1 MPERETTILDYVYT
15 IVKWWKFIFFF
26 TFFVGVITAGI
37 TLILPKWYR
46 ATATILVSQEQSG
59 LSILTKL
66 STIPSMPFG
75 GGVLDINTQS
85 NQYLAI
91 LDSRV
96 AQEFVAEQYGLQK
109 QYKTPNL
116 EETIRML
123 RSHVNSGL
131 TDQGC
136 IYINVEDTSPEQ
148 ASDMA
153 NSYVDYLDSLN
164 IRNQTEQARNNR
176 EFIQDRLYSTKE
188 QLQAAE
194 DTLEAFQNQS
204 GIISLPEQLEAVIT
218 IYAGLISQLDLKEIE
233 YETMS
238 KNFAVDHPN
247 LKQIKSQIESIQNQ
261 IMSYEESTGFFKG
274 PGNKANYFPPFAES
288 PRLEKEY
295 IRLKRDV
302 EIQNALFTLL
312 TEQVE
317 QAKIQEARDTPTLLV
332 LDKAVPPVRRAKP
345 KRTIK
350 VLIMSGLACIFAV
363 VLAFTFEY
371 INRIQKTSPAEQ
383 EKLQAIRR
391 LLSRKS
397 KGNG

>member
-1 MPERETTILDYVYT
+1 MTERETTILDYIYT
-15 IVKWWKFIFFF
+15 IVKWWKFIFLF
-26 TFFVGVITAGI
+26 TFFVAVITAGV

-66 STIPSMPFG
+66 STIPSLPFG
-75 GGVLDINTQS
+75 GALDINTQS

-91 LDSRV
+91 LDSRE
-96 AQEFVAEQYGLQK
+96 AQKFVAEQYGLKK

-153 NSYVDYLDSLN
+153 NAYVYYLDSLN

-176 EFIQDRLYSTKE
+176 EFIQGQLVSTKE

-204 GIISLPEQLEAVIT
+204 GIISLPEQLKAVIT

-238 KNFAVDHPN
+238 KN
-247 LKQIKSQIESIQNQ
+247 
-261 IMSYEESTGFFKG
+261 
-274 PGNKANYFPPFAES
+274 
-288 PRLEKEY
+288 
-295 IRLKRDV
+295 
-302 EIQNALFTLL
+302 
-312 TEQVE
+312 
-317 QAKIQEARDTPTLLV
+317 
-332 LDKAVPPVRRAKP
+332 
-345 KRTIK
+345 
-350 VLIMSGLACIFAV
+350 
-363 VLAFTFEY
+363 
-371 INRIQKTSPAEQ
+371 
-383 EKLQAIRR
+383 LQ
-391 LLSRKS
+391 
-397 KGNG
+397 